1 VRNELQKEQAKGG
14 NISAPGSFYRQVQGG
29 ISMPTKRRVVIFL
42 IVLAFMLLV
51 RYATAE
57 EAKSQPMQWRGPSG
71 ADSQEIEHAVY
82 ILMGGGIVFGGLVG
96 GGRAL
101 ANKRRMKKEGYF
113 TDDLTMISLSGE
125 KPKAD
130 PSSR

>member
-1 VRNELQKEQAKGG
+1 VRNGLQKEQAKGG

-113 TDDLTMISLSGE
+113 TGDLTMISLSN
-125 KPKAD
+125 D
-130 PSSR
+130 SRTDRSKS